1 MKKHYNKRW
10 LEQRWDKRQPERLRH
25 IEEKRQIH
33 SKKKAGSQE
42 ETKKE

>member
-25 IEEKRQIH
+25 IKEKRPIRR
-33 SKKKAGSQE
+33 
-42 ETKKE
+42 KKESWIARRNEKE